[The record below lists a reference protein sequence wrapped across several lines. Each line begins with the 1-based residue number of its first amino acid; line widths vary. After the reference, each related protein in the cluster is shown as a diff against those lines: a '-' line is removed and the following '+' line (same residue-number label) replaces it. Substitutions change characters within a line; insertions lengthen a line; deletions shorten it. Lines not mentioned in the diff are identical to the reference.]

1 MAIIKT
7 TMSIFTNIRKF
18 NPDWKFITLI
28 TVMLPI
34 LLSLSFWQYQRGLE
48 KSKLESF
55 INNQQTKPP
64 TEFISLE
71 YASPSQWYR
80 PFFMQGKFSKKT
92 VLVLS
97 LIHI

>member
-1 MAIIKT
+1 
-7 TMSIFTNIRKF
+7 MSIFTNIGKF
-18 NPDWKFITLI
+18 NPGWKFTIFTAFI
-28 TVMLPI
+28 LPI

-80 PFFMQGKFSKKT
+80 PFLCKANSVKRQF
-92 VLVLS
+92 
-97 LIHI
+97 